1 MNIRRHLITGQKN
14 FIPYTSLICL
24 FILLILPVKPV
35 KAVND
40 WMNDKPIDRQSTI
53 LKPVNPILINVDGDD
68 SYIEK
73 ESIGIPLGDI
83 GSWTFLYDLEEGKR
97 YHIYLIGDWI
107 SNATEPETDYDILI
121 TYPDGTS
128 WWNTESAGIPEQIT
142 NDENHQFFVP
152 PSTGIYRFK
161 ILNDERDSTNT
172 EAAIFM
178 LLEHIDENTWYSC
191 SLEGRDESTDEE
203 VLFSGWGYE
212 FNTAAPRIRVFVSVP
227 DFLDMYEV
235 RLYMMTNQEAEKGY
249 QIDGI
254 GVPTGDLLLSFSG
267 EYGGYS
273 TFAIGDRNIE
283 AMDSCEASGRDM
295 EFVFDTPNMPNGTSD
310 IFYYVSLIAEHGIG
324 AVEFY
329 IQTDFNSP
337 EITLIDSQEF
347 GFESKKTTITASVL
361 DEGEVQ
367 RVWVE
372 HEVDG
377 EGGEEIELAFDGE
390 YWIESFPFF
399 EAGDLVEYEVHA
411 TDVFGNE
418 NVLDSE
424 LKIKREA
431 SIVCTLVDSNLIGN
445 EIAEVKGSSSLK
457 ATPLMITFTNGASSS
472 SYDIVTDSDGNF
484 EFEFTPDTLGQ
495 WTVYTEF
502 EGDDETFNSQSDPVT
517 FTRKSI
523 PTQITNSLSLSKV
536 KLDKPIRVSGSVSPR
551 VANLPIEVMFV
562 TPFTMF
568 TETTYTDDKGAY
580 SCSIEPTETGTW
592 SVLTSVGDGFL
603 YEKTQSSLMDFEVT
617 PLTILDK
624 VENIYIMLINPPYM
638 YGTLGFLGISFSAVL
653 YVKRDAI
660 APHLPKFLTGK
671 LGNSKKKKKKKGGA
685 QRYKRSK

>member
-1 MNIRRHLITGQKN
+1 MNISRHSITGQKN
-14 FIPYTSLICL
+14 FIPYASITCL
-24 FILLILPVKPV
+24 FILLILPVIPV

-40 WMNDKPIDRQSTI
+40 WMKDKPDDRQSTI
-53 LKPVNPILINVDGDD
+53 LKPVNPIQINVNNVDT
-68 SYIEK
+68 YIEK
-73 ESIGIPLGDI
+73 ASIGIPEGDE
-83 GSWTFLYDLEEGKR
+83 WTFRYDLEEGKR
-97 YHIYLIGDWI
+97 YHVYLVGDWI

-161 ILNDERDSTNT
+161 ILNDERDSSNT

-212 FNTAAPRIRVFVSVP
+212 FNTIAQRIRVFVSVP

-235 RLYMMTNQEAEKGY
+235 RLYMMTNQDADMGY

-254 GVPTGDLLLSFSG
+254 GVPTGELILDFSG

-273 TFAIGDRNIE
+273 TFAIGERNVE

-295 EFVFDTPNMPNGTSD
+295 EFVFDTPNSNNGTSD
-310 IFYYVSLIAEHGIG
+310 IFYYIALIAEHGIG

-329 IQTDFNSP
+329 VQTDFNGP
-337 EITLIDSQEF
+337 EITLIDSPEF

-377 EGGEEIELAFDGE
+377 EVGEEIELAFDGE
-390 YWIESFPFF
+390 YWIGSLPFF
-399 EAGDLVEYEVHA
+399 EGGDLVEYEVHA

-418 NVLDSE
+418 NVLDSV

-445 EIAEVKGSSSLK
+445 EIAEIKGSSSLK
-457 ATPLMITFTNGASSS
+457 STPLNIIFTNGASSS
-472 SYDIVTDSDGNF
+472 SYDIVTDADGYF
-484 EFEFTPDTLGQ
+484 EFEFTPDILGQ

-517 FTRKSI
+517 FTRKSVQ
-523 PTQITNSLSLSKV
+523 TQITSSLSSSTV
-536 KLDKPIRVSGSVSPR
+536 KLDKPISVSGSVSPR
-551 VANLPIEVMFV
+551 VVNLAIEVMFV
-562 TPFTMF
+562 TSSTVF
-568 TETTYTDDKGAY
+568 TETTYTDDNGAY
-580 SCSIEPTETGTW
+580 SCTIEPTEAGNW
-592 SVLTSVGDGFL
+592 EVITSVGDGFI
-603 YEKTQSSLMDFEVT
+603 YKTTKSSRMDFEVT

-624 VENIYIMLINPPYM
+624 LENIYIMLINPPYM

-660 APHLPKFLTGK
+660 APHLPKSLAGK
-671 LGNSKKKKKKKGGA
+671 LGNSKKKKKKGGA